1 VFWFGPM
8 LIVFGMFV
16 AGAVTVTVLALLG
29 RSTEERA

>member
-8 LIVFGMFV
+8 PIVLGTFA
-16 AGAVTVTVLALLG
+16 AGAVTVTVLALLD